1 MAPTHRSGLTKNI
14 KDCEALL
21 ETLYRERDARIERQM
36 QPPQVAQQVT
46 KIKRAVSSRH
56 YFEAKMQDD
65 PAWRE
70 RHRSKA
76 REAYHVKKQAQA
88 QQAQVDERERF
99 VTPLPRG
106 WACHGQAHPRGK
118 GVTKRQVVQELYVYC
133 TILVQLLYN

>member
-46 KIKRAVSSRH
+46 KMKRAVSARR
-56 YFEAKMQDD
+56 YFAKMQDD

-70 RHRSKA
+70 RHRSRA
-76 REAYHVKKQAQA
+76 REAYHKKQAEAQAQA
-88 QQAQVDERERF
+88 QAQAEEVSF
-99 VTPLPRG
+99 VVKFG
-106 WACHGQAHPRGK
+106 D
-118 GVTKRQVVQELYVYC
+118 
-133 TILVQLLYN
+133 

>member
-1 MAPTHRSGLTKNI
+1 MAPTHRSGLCKNI

-46 KIKRAVSSRH
+46 KIKRAVSSRR

-76 REAYHVKKQAQA
+76 RQAYHVKKQAQA
-88 QQAQVDERERF
+88 EAQAEARGREPMSF
-99 VTPLPRG
+99 TLS
-106 WACHGQAHPRGK
+106 
-118 GVTKRQVVQELYVYC
+118 LS
-133 TILVQLLYN
+133 